1 MTLSDASL
9 DPRDLRL
16 AGPGRIL
23 ARGAWAFAAL
33 GLAALVASSFG
44 PLHAVTAALRG
55 VLLARDS
62 GAPDLAL
69 AAVAALCFA
78 NAVGLLIARAGVVAR
93 ELWSPFLLAVG
104 AAVNLFLLV
113 AIGFTPALV
122 ALGFAGWAGAGIWRE
137 RASFRRNPM
146 ALRELRGRMR
156 GARAFVV
163 VTVYVGLMSAFALLL
178 YAIYSATSGVGSA
191 AAGETGR
198 VLFIGIFGI
207 ELLLI
212 IFIAP
217 ASTAGAISVEREHQ
231 TYDLLRATLLSAPS
245 FVIGKLEGA
254 LVFLFVLLLAAVPL
268 QSIAFLFGGVGEAEV
283 LIAFILLGVTA
294 MALGA
299 VGIYFSA
306 ANDRSLAATV
316 RAYAAVAIVMFA
328 VPLAGSLVVDVF
340 GQLLF
345 APGAIT
351 NLPLLETALA
361 YAGLFLTSLNPV
373 TAALNTQ
380 QLLVE
385 RQTATFWNYTLSS
398 SGSTIP
404 MASPWIVYTILYLGL
419 AALLVMAAVRRTRQL
434 REPG

>member
-9 DPRDLRL
+9 DLRDLRL
-16 AGPGRIL
+16 AQPGRIL
-23 ARGAWAFAAL
+23 ALGAWTCAAL
-33 GLAALVASSFG
+33 GLVALVASALG
-44 PLHAVTAALRG
+44 PLHPVASALRG
-55 VLLARDS
+55 LLLARDS

-69 AAVAALCFA
+69 AAVAALCFGS
-78 NAVGLLIARAGVVAR
+78 AVGLLIVRAGVIAR
-93 ELWSPFLLAVG
+93 ELWSPFVLGVG
-104 AAVNLFLLV
+104 V
-113 AIGFTPALV
+113 AINLLLLIALGFTPALV
-122 ALGFAGWAGAGIWRE
+122 ALGFAGWAGVGLWRE
-137 RASFRRNPM
+137 RESFRRNPM

-156 GARAFVV
+156 GARAFLV
-163 VTVYVGLMSAFALLL
+163 VTVYVGLMSAFTLLL
-178 YAIYSATSGVGSA
+178 YAIYSTTSGVGSA

-283 LIAFILLGVTA
+283 LIGFVLLGVTA
-294 MALGA
+294 VALGA
-299 VGIYFSA
+299 VGIFFSA
-306 ANDRSLAATV
+306 AHDRSLAATI
-316 RAYAAVAIVMFA
+316 RAYAAVAVVMFA
-328 VPLAGSLVVDVF
+328 VPLAGSLVVDVLD
-340 GQLLF
+340 QLML
-345 APGAIT
+345 APGAMT

-361 YAGLFLTSLNPV
+361 YAGLFLTGLNPV

-385 RQTATFWNYTLSS
+385 RQTAAFWNYTLSS

-404 MASPWIVYTILYLGL
+404 MASPWIVYTILYLAL
-419 AALLVMAAVRRTRQL
+419 AVLLVMAAVRRTRQL
-434 REPG
+434 REPA